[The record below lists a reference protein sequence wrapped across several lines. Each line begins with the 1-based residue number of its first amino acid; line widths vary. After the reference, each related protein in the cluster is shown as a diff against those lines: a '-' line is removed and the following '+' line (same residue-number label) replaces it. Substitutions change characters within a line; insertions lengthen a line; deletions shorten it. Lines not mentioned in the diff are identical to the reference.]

1 MRFSDTVYFDHAA
14 TSYPKPP
21 EVMVALCEALEEA
34 GGNPGRSGHALSL
47 AAAEGIYDC
56 RAAIAALFDAPSP
69 ERVVFTRGATEALNL
84 AMRGLYRGGRIL
96 ISDIEH
102 NAVYRTAIALA
113 GERVDIYPTDRDAA
127 EAVAER
133 ITADTTLVV
142 ACHASNVFGRVLPIA
157 RIGEV
162 CRARDVP
169 FVVDAAQSAGHMP
182 ISVRRSHIEALC
194 APAHKGLLGIQGAG
208 FVIFSE
214 KIHPSPLMYGGT
226 GTESRARGMPS
237 ELPERLEAGTPPTP
251 AIFAL
256 RGGIAVVRERGVEAI
271 GAHIADLE
279 KHLRL
284 SLAALPSLRLVA
296 PDESGSGVISFCH
309 RTLTAEEVAERLDAE
324 RIAVRAGLHCAPLAH
339 RAAGT
344 EQTGTVRVSLGL
356 SNTLADCERLLE
368 VLDSIL

>member
-1 MRFSDTVYFDHAA
+1 MRSSDTVYLDHAA

-21 EVMVALCEALEEA
+21 EVMAALREALEEA
-34 GGNPGRSGHALSL
+34 GGNPGRSGHALSM

-113 GERVDIYPTDRDAA
+113 GDRVDIYPTDRDAA

-133 ITADTTLVV
+133 VTADTSLVV

-162 CRARDVP
+162 CRVRGVP

-182 ISVRRSHIEALC
+182 ISTRLSHIDALC

-214 KIHPSPLMYGGT
+214 EVHPSPLLYGGT
-226 GTESRARGMPS
+226 GTESRERGMPNG
-237 ELPERLEAGTPPTP
+237 LPERLEAGTPPTP

-256 RGGIAVVRERGVEAI
+256 RGGVAAVRAHGVEEI
-271 GAHIADLE
+271 EAHIADLE
-279 KHLRL
+279 KRLRSALASL
-284 SLAALPSLRLVA
+284 SSLRLVA

-309 RTLTAEEVAERLDAE
+309 RGLSAEEVAERLDAQ

-344 EQTGTVRVSLGL
+344 EQSGTVRISLGL
-356 SNTLADCERLLE
+356 SNTLADCERLSDA
-368 VLDSIL
+368 LDSIL